1 MGFWANS
8 IKKMTNIQK
17 NWEPRNTVSLP
28 DNLPELASKLGIS
41 PWLAG
46 ILYSRGLNS
55 LEELDFF
62 LSPGLRSLVPPC
74 NWPGVEAAA
83 QIIVQ
88 GLLAGHKLAVW
99 GDYDVDGVTSTAL
112 VKTVLAWHGFKVEH
126 YLPHRS
132 QDGYGLNIKG
142 VEKLSAQ
149 GVNILL
155 TVDCGIS
162 DHAPIARANEL
173 GMIVVLTDH
182 HLPAETLPAA
192 AAICNPALP
201 NSPYPSLAG
210 VGMAFFLMAQVNN
223 LLSEKNN
230 LNKSA
235 GPTPKA
241 KPDIRDV
248 LDLVALGT
256 LADMVP
262 LSGQNR
268 ILAKNGLL
276 LISEGKRPG
285 IAALKAVAGFAPAS
299 NLSAGQ
305 VTFTLAPRINAAGR
319 LDHADDA
326 LALLLATS
334 VEEAQTLAE
343 KLDAMNKARRT
354 QEEEIFQEAHAK
366 AQELLATNPNLP
378 ALVLF
383 DPSWHPGIIGIVAS
397 RIVEVYYKPT
407 IILCQDNDIIKGS
420 GRSIKELNLHT
431 AVTACEA
438 LLLRYGGHHQ
448 AVGLSLAPELLPEF
462 QNKFCKA
469 VIEAIGPNSYL
480 PTLRYDAEANFA
492 TASDG
497 TNLNELELLQPFGI
511 KNPEPIFISPP
522 LLLKSVTPFG
532 HGNYQQGG
540 HVRLELSDESSGITL
555 RVKAWRQAKAFP
567 STGCGRYLKIAYSV
581 RIDHYNG
588 TPSVDINLRD
598 WRWLA

>member
-1 MGFWANS
+1 MA
-8 IKKMTNIQK
+8 NIQK
-17 NWEPRNTVSLP
+17 KWEPRNSATLP
-28 DNLPELASKLGIS
+28 DNLPELANQLGIS
-41 PWLAG
+41 TWLTG

-55 LEELDFF
+55 LEQLELF
-62 LSPGLRSLVPPC
+62 LVPGLRNLVPPC
-74 NWPGVEAAA
+74 NWPGVEDAAN
-83 QIIVQ
+83 IIVKA
-88 GLLAGHKLAVW
+88 LLAGQKLAVW

-112 VKTVLAWHGFKVEH
+112 VKTVLGWHGFSAHH

-132 QDGYGLNIKG
+132 RDGYGLNMQG
-142 VEKLSAQ
+142 VEALADQ
-149 GVNILL
+149 GINILL

-162 DHAPIARANEL
+162 DHEPIARANEL
-173 GMIVVLTDH
+173 GMQVVLTDH
-182 HLPAETLPAA
+182 HLPAETLPPA
-192 AAICNPALP
+192 AAICNPALAG
-201 NSPYPSLAG
+201 SPYPSLAG
-210 VGMAFFLMAQVNN
+210 VGMAFFLMAQVNK
-223 LLSEKNN
+223 LLTEQNN
-230 LNKSA
+230 PDKSLNTKPKS
-235 GPTPKA
+235 
-241 KPDIRDV
+241 KPDIREV

-276 LISEGKRPG
+276 LLSEGKRPG
-285 IAALKAVAGFAPAS
+285 IAALKAVAGFAPSS

-305 VTFTLAPRINAAGR
+305 VSFTLAPRINAAGR

-326 LALLLATS
+326 LELLMATS
-334 VEEAQTLAE
+334 PKEAQILAE

-354 QEEEIFQEAHAK
+354 QEEEIFQAAHAQ
-366 AQELLATNPNLP
+366 AQNLLAANPNLP

-383 DPSWHPGIIGIVAS
+383 EPNWHPGIIGIVAS

-407 IILCQDNDIIKGS
+407 IILCQDGEVIKGS
-420 GRSIKELNLHT
+420 GRSIKELNLHS

-448 AVGLSLAPELLPEF
+448 AVGLSLAPEILPDF
-462 QNKFCKA
+462 QTTFYQA
-469 VIEAIGPNSYL
+469 VTEAIGPNAYL
-480 PTLRYDAEANFA
+480 PTLFYDAEADFA
-492 TASDG
+492 TASNG
-497 TNLNELELLQPFGI
+497 TNLNELELLQPFGV

-522 LLLKSVTPFG
+522 LLIKSITPFG
-532 HGNYQQGG
+532 HGNYHQGG
-540 HVRLELSDESSGITL
+540 HVRLELTDEASEITL

-567 STGCGRYLKIAYSV
+567 ATGCGRYLKIAYSV